1 MFNSGVYETV
11 VIKISKTSEEDVRGR
26 LIFRKLYLFF
36 SEKNVAMD
44 VSLGM
49 FQNFHH
55 NFFPGVVWTAA
66 SVFLSVYLFY
76 SSTKNLIYWQ

>member
-55 NFFPGVVWTAA
+55 NF
-66 SVFLSVYLFY
+66 SQELFGRQLLY
-76 SSTKNLIYWQ
+76 FFQCISFILLLRI

>member
-26 LIFRKLYLFF
+26 LIFSKLYLFF

-49 FQNFHH
+49 FQNFH
-55 NFFPGVVWTAA
+55 NFFPEVVWTAA